1 MFKHILVPTDGS
13 NLSHTA
19 AQNAVEIAKA
29 TGAHITAFHVAPA
42 YKFDLHDDH
51 VPHGYMLPV
60 DYEEQMAQ
68 TAQQHLDDVMKLAM
82 GAGVE
87 CDGKYALSDYPAAAI
102 VRAVEKY
109 GCDAIVGDATDW
121 SRAVDGLGADGVVDA
136 TGVSEPMAPYTRRAA
151 TAAPEPL
158 EDPPVIWAGF
168 HGLRQWP
175 KYSLWP
181 VGDAAN
187 SDMLSPPR

>member
-19 AQNAVEIAKA
+19 AQNAVEIAQA

-60 DYEEQMAQ
+60 DYEEQMAR
-68 TAQQHLDDVMKLAM
+68 TAQHHLNDVKKLAL

-87 CDGKYALSDYPAAAI
+87 CDGQYALSDYPAAAI
-102 VRAVEKY
+102 VKAVEKY
-109 GCDAIVGDATDW
+109 GCDAIVMG
-121 SRAVDGLGADGVVDA
+121 SHGRHGLSALMLGSVTMKVLAQ
-136 TGVSEPMAPYTRRAA
+136 TRR
-151 TAAPEPL
+151 
-158 EDPPVIWAGF
+158 PV
-168 HGLRQWP
+168 LVVR
-175 KYSLWP
+175 
-181 VGDAAN
+181 
-187 SDMLSPPR
+187 

>member
-60 DYEEQMAQ
+60 DYEEQMARA
-68 TAQQHLDDVMKLAM
+68 AQHHLDDVKKLAL

-87 CDGKYALSDYPAAAI
+87 CDGQYALSDYPAAAI

-109 GCDAIVGDATDW
+109 GCDAIVMGSHGRT
-121 SRAVDGLGADGVVDA
+121 GINKLILGSETQKVLVSTKVPVVV
-136 TGVSEPMAPYTRRAA
+136 T
-151 TAAPEPL
+151 
-158 EDPPVIWAGF
+158 
-168 HGLRQWP
+168 H
-175 KYSLWP
+175 
-181 VGDAAN
+181 
-187 SDMLSPPR
+187 